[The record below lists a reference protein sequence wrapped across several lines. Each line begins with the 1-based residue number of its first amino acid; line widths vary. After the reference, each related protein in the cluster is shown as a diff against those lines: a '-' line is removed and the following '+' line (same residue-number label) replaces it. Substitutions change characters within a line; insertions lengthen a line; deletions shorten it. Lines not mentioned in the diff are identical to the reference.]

1 MLSSKL
7 KSGGNTSV
15 VGVGEG
21 LGEDL
26 RLTLARGNCHFQD
39 SGANKRAAPY
49 LQTSHNRVIHLYTKH
64 KKNINVYKQDQNLPA
79 KESMKKYC
87 SEREKKQI

>member
-1 MLSSKL
+1 MLSSEL

-26 RLTLARGNCHFQD
+26 RLTLARGNCHFKTQEPIKELRLIYKRHTIE
-39 SGANKRAAPY
+39 SSICIPNTKRILMFTNKTKTCP
-49 LQTSHNRVIHLYTKH
+49 QKRV
-64 KKNINVYKQDQNLPA
+64 
-79 KESMKKYC
+79 
-87 SEREKKQI
+87 